1 MSTRTIVLFGG
12 PSEERHVSVAEAQ
25 HIAATLQN
33 ADCWYWAPDGAVHD
47 IPRVHLSQHEQPFT
61 NEFAPRLPPMAS
73 SLESALD
80 ALHGERPAFFITLGG
95 IKGEDGTVQQM
106 LAQRRL
112 PFNGSGASASAA
124 ALDKAR
130 TKELLDGVLQLAES
144 RVAHTAEML
153 TMAVDAMLERHPKV
167 ILKPLRG
174 GSSCGVIVLDR
185 DTPRPAFDRFDL
197 PYMVERFIEGREL
210 TAGVIDADGGPMA
223 LPVVEIEI
231 GRGATFDYTAKYLTR
246 LAREICPAFIDESLR
261 NAAQWAALTAHTVL
275 GCEGYSRTDL
285 IAADDGLYFL
295 ELNSLPGLTASS
307 LFPRALAAAGID
319 LSQFLADQMTLA
331 ARRAQ

>member
-1 MSTRTIVLFGG
+1 MGTRTIVLFGG

-25 HIAATLQN
+25 HVAATLQDV
-33 ADCWYWAPDGAVHD
+33 DCWYWAPDGAVHD
-47 IPRVHLSQHEQPFT
+47 VPRADLFQHEQPFT
-61 NEFAPRLPPMAS
+61 SEFVPRLPPMAS

-80 ALHGERPAFFITLGG
+80 ALSGERPAFFITLGG
-95 IKGEDGTVQQM
+95 VKGEDGTVQQM
-106 LAQRRL
+106 LAQRWL
-112 PFNGSGASASAA
+112 AFNGSGPSASAA

-130 TKELLDGVLQLAES
+130 TKELLDGVLRLAES

-153 TMAVDAMLERHPKV
+153 SMAVDAMLERHPKV

-174 GSSCGVIVLDR
+174 GSSCGVMVLDR
-185 DTPRPAFDRFDL
+185 DTPRPSFDRFDL

-231 GRGATFDYTAKYLTR
+231 RRGGTFDYAAKYLASS
-246 LAREICPAFIDESLR
+246 AREVCPASIDEPLR
-261 NAAQWAALTAHTVL
+261 HAAQRAALTAHTRL

-307 LFPRALAAAGID
+307 LFPRALAAAGIE
-319 LSQFLADQMTLA
+319 LSRFLADQMTFA

>member
-1 MSTRTIVLFGG
+1 MQMRTIVLFGG

-25 HIAATLQN
+25 HVAATLQT

-47 IPRVHLSQHEQPFT
+47 VPRMHLLRHEQPFT
-61 NEFAPRLPPMAS
+61 NDFAPSLPPMAS
-73 SLESALD
+73 DLEAALD
-80 ALHGERPAFFITLGG
+80 ALDDERPAFFITLGG
-95 IKGEDGTVQQM
+95 VMGEDGTVQQL

-112 PFNGSGASASAA
+112 AFNGSGPAASAA

-130 TKELLDGVLQLAES
+130 TKELLGGVLRLAES

-153 TMAVDAMLERHPKV
+153 AMAVDAMLALHPKV

-174 GSSCGVIVLDR
+174 GSSCGVFVLDR
-185 DTPRPAFDRFDL
+185 NTPRPLLDQLEL

-210 TAGVIDADGGPMA
+210 TVGVIDTDRGPVA
-223 LPVVEIEI
+223 LPVVEIEVER
-231 GRGATFDYTAKYLTR
+231 GRTFDYTAKYLTSA
-246 LAREICPAFIDESLR
+246 AREVCPAFIDDSLR
-261 NAAQWAALTAHTVL
+261 HTAQRAALTAHTLL

-307 LFPRALAAAGID
+307 LFPRALAAAGIE
-319 LSQFLADQMTLA
+319 LSHFLADQMSFA